1 VRSPHTRPYV
11 HRVPRTAG
19 SGSMLHTG
27 IVASACVTEQHRV
40 TLRSAVSQAPRN
52 PPSTFFPPE
61 NGSNFRPRLGPVLRT
76 YRSLHIPSS
85 IIHDNQQRQFQFQFQ
100 FLQQTPPPSPTN
112 RLRAQLPTSPLSGT
126 PAVRPPVVPSA
137 VCPRLENAASGA
149 GPKRRSPKKG
159 PAELETTAQIPHKNF
174 FFGVRVRPTDL
185 PWIVTHPGR
194 LAYLGKAQVA
204 LALRRLAFP
213 FACRVPAP
221 VADFDAATPQQ
232 PTPPPVPES
241 PSSTPRGKR
250 PRPPSCY
257 LPRQP

>member
-185 PWIVTHPGR
+185 PWIGHI
-194 LAYLGKAQVA
+194 
-204 LALRRLAFP
+204 
-213 FACRVPAP
+213 P
-221 VADFDAATPQQ
+221 VAW
-232 PTPPPVPES
+232 
-241 PSSTPRGKR
+241 
-250 PRPPSCY
+250 
-257 LPRQP
+257 LI